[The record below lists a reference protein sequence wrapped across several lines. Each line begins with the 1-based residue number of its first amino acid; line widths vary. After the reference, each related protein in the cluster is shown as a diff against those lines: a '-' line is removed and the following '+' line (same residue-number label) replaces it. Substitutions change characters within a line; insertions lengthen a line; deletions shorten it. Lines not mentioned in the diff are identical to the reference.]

1 MRTRRTASEEER
13 ELFES
18 TVADSV
24 PLGQKR
30 AKKKRADS
38 APKPAVPA
46 ETKKHLHPKSA
57 TTRRSGIDGNTADRL
72 RRGLIEPQARLDLH
86 GLTLKDAHR
95 ALVTFVRAAH
105 ARRLRL
111 ILVVT
116 GKGGGSRAIHTE
128 PFDLELDMSRRGVLR
143 TLTPRWLKE
152 PGLAELIVHAAE
164 SNRRHGGSGALYVYL
179 RKHP

>member
-18 TVADSV
+18 AVADSV

-30 AKKKRADS
+30 AKKKRA
-38 APKPAVPA
+38 APAKPAVPA
-46 ETKKHLHPKSA
+46 APKKPPDTKSA
-57 TTRRSGIDGNTADRL
+57 APRRSGIDGNTADRL

-95 ALVTFVRAAH
+95 ALVTFLRAAH

-111 ILVVT
+111 VLVVT
-116 GKGGGSRAIHTE
+116 GKGGGSRGTHNE
-128 PFDLELDMSRRGVLR
+128 PFDLELDMSRRGTLR

-179 RKHP
+179 RKHS